1 MNAPLLILV
10 FGISLA
16 AASFAWRRRTVAAPL
31 VAALGAALLGGLALG
46 VVLGEPFEVLGLGVK
61 LEPGWSVLG
70 RSLVLDAEN
79 RPWVGFIFLSG
90 SALLAAA
97 AVAGAPRRTA
107 SIGLLMLL
115 ALTAA
120 LMVRPFV
127 FSPVFLAAG
136 AILGCL
142 LVVRPAGGP
151 GRAPARLLIAYV
163 LAMMAILVA
172 GWLIETRGVTS
183 SPESPARSAVVLLA
197 LGSAILVMT
206 PPAHTWLTAASD
218 EAHPMAMV
226 LVATTL
232 QASGLMFLVTLLRSY
247 AWIRAEPLMFDF
259 LRGAGLVM
267 ILVGGL
273 SASGERRMPRV
284 AAYAMLIDFGV
295 SLLALGAGNLA
306 GVAVAIGMAATRTL
320 SAVVWG
326 LGFAGSRPAS
336 QAVSGVREPGSARW
350 ARTASLTGILSLA
363 GVPLTAGFPG
373 RWMVLTEMTSPGE
386 GFVVILAAWATA
398 GAALRWWVSAGGE
411 TPAEEPGWRRLP
423 TAVLAAGVVLVVMLG
438 LYPGP
443 LLRLS
448 QSALESLSG
457 LLP

>member
-1 MNAPLLILV
+1 MNAPLLILT
-10 FGISLA
+10 FGISLST
-16 AASFAWRRRTVAAPL
+16 ASFAWRGRTVAAPL
-31 VAALGAALLGGLALG
+31 VAALGAALLGALALG
-46 VVLGEPFEVLGLGVK
+46 AVLGEPFEVLGVGFK

-90 SALLAAA
+90 AMLLAAA
-97 AVAGAPRRTA
+97 AMAGTLRRTA
-107 SIGLLMLL
+107 AIGLLMLL

-142 LVVRPAGGP
+142 LVVRPSGGS

-183 SPESPARSAVVLLA
+183 SPETPARSAVVLLA

-206 PPAHTWLTAASD
+206 PPAHTWLTAAAD

-226 LVATTL
+226 LVATSL
-232 QASGLMFLVTLLRSY
+232 QASGLMFLVSLLRAY
-247 AWIRAEPLMFDF
+247 AWVRGEPLMFEF

-306 GVAVAIGMAATRTL
+306 GVTVAVGMAATRTL
-320 SAVVWG
+320 SAAVWG
-326 LGFAGSRPAS
+326 LGFVGLRPSA
-336 QAVSGVREPGSARW
+336 QGEAAPDPGVNRW
-350 ARTASLTGILSLA
+350 ARMASLAGLLSLA

-373 RWMVLTEMTSPGE
+373 RWLVLTEMIGPVE
-386 GFVVILAAWATA
+386 ALVVLLAAWATA
-398 GAALRWWVSAGGE
+398 GAALRGWNSTHGE
-411 TPAEEPGWRRLP
+411 TRAESTGWP
-423 TAVLAAGVVLVVMLG
+423 TVPKAALATGVALLVILG
-438 LYPGP
+438 LLPDP
-443 LLRLS
+443 IFRMS
-448 QSALESLSG
+448 QSALESLSR